1 MRRYEYPLHA
11 CIFVCR
17 VVSEE
22 HRVPG
27 KTPSEIKSHMN
38 THAHSIHKHRT
49 FRQIPLRH
57 TLTEYSHSSN
67 NTHST
72 HEPQFIR
79 QQHFTQTHRRRSDDE
94 SNGCVIRSELGV
106 FSCFGMFTNNWAGT
120 AMHFTTVP
128 RKAGKK
134 WNTGDQLHTVSV
146 YVCVMVH
153 IPAVLSSATMWSTA
167 PPSTTLALRRF
178 LTGFRL
184 SKISAKP
191 TEI

>member
-22 HRVPG
+22 HRVPR
-27 KTPSEIKSHMN
+27 KTPSAIQSHMN
-38 THAHSIHKHRT
+38 THTHSIRKHRT

-94 SNGCVIRSELGV
+94 SNGCVIRSELGL
-106 FSCFGMFTNNWAGT
+106 FSCFGMFTNIRAGT

-134 WNTGDQLHTVSV
+134 WNTGGPAAYSKRVRVCHGAHTRSV
-146 YVCVMVH
+146 IICNHMEYRAIYDLGVNGSVKNLLKV
-153 IPAVLSSATMWSTA
+153 
-167 PPSTTLALRRF
+167 F
-178 LTGFRL
+178 F
-184 SKISAKP
+184 
-191 TEI
+191 